1 MKKILFCA
9 IALLGLSTMSYSGAL
24 KEDCSDIAYRSV
36 MAEEEA
42 GGECYDSET
51 YNAKYNMYKSWREQ
65 GQV

>member
-42 GGECYDSET
+42 GGE
-51 YNAKYNMYKSWREQ
+51 K
-65 GQV
+65 

>member
-24 KEDCSDIAYRSV
+24 KEDCSDIASRSV

-51 YNAKYNMYKSWREQ
+51 YNAKYYMYKSRCEQ